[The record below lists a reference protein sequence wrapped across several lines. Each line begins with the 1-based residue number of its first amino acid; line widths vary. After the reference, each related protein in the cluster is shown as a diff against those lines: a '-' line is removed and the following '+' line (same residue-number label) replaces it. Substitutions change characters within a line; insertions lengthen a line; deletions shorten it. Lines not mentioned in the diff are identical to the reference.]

1 MPLHCSRYPQFNE
14 TASTDRLT
22 LPIGING
29 RLGQPREVDSYL
41 IRGTKGQVIR
51 VAAKTRSLGSPTLLQ
66 MQLFN
71 AAGTKI
77 AETKVTDA
85 DEWSFDATFPEDGD
99 YRLEVTDLLKR
110 GGDEFTYFI
119 ECVPSGTF
127 SVALKADAKTR
138 EEFMIEPEHG
148 ACALDLQ
155 VSRFGYDGEIDLA
168 LTNPES
174 GLRILNPRI
183 PAKAVDAKIYLTATE
198 ALETR
203 QPGRTANHCDLRR

>member
-1 MPLHCSRYPQFNE
+1 MRRFDEGQSSSWVPLFCSRYPQFNE
-14 TASTDRLT
+14 TASTDSLT

-29 RLGQPREVDSYL
+29 RLEQPREVDSYL
-41 IRGTKGQVIR
+41 IRGSKGQVIR

-71 AAGTKI
+71 AAGAKI

-127 SVALKADAKTR
+127 SRCAQGRCKDAR
-138 EEFMIEPEHG
+138 
-148 ACALDLQ
+148 
-155 VSRFGYDGEIDLA
+155 
-168 LTNPES
+168 
-174 GLRILNPRI
+174 RIH
-183 PAKAVDAKIYLTATE
+183 D
-198 ALETR
+198 
-203 QPGRTANHCDLRR
+203 